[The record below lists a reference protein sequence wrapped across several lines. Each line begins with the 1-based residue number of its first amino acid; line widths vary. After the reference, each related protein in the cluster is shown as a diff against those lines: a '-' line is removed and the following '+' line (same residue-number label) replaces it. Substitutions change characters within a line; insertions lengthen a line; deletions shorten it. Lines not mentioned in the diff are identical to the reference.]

1 MNPSRRALPSIA
13 LTLTTLA
20 GCGTVDVRPE
30 ERSARDAIEAATG
43 IDLDAAPADGSL
55 TVEEATRRALAS
67 HPGIAAAFREIGV
80 AKAAWVRSGLPSNPV
95 LDLAVF
101 LPSGGGSAGL
111 EAGLAASLLDLWR
124 IPIRTEVAAAD
135 LRATVLR
142 VADLAAATARD
153 TRVAYFDAL
162 AASEE
167 LRLREEEAA
176 LRSRTRDQVAVRR
189 DAGRATEW
197 EESVA
202 ESARLDAA
210 LRVLGA
216 RRDADR
222 ARRALAERMAAPL
235 DDRTPLSSDLPAAAG
250 VLPGED
256 DVASWVERARE
267 SRLELRALREEI
279 ESARAGERLSE
290 TAWLSGASIGVASER
305 AELPK
310 GNPARNPSRT
320 GPTVSVPL
328 PVFDR
333 GASAVAEA
341 RFRRERLELLLD
353 AAELRVEREVRDA
366 AGALATAREAAAF
379 CRGALVP
386 QAERRLA
393 LARSAYDSG
402 VGSITEVT
410 LAERD
415 LLDARRTELR
425 TRREAATASAD
436 LARALGGPAP

>member
-1 MNPSRRALPSIA
+1 MTPTRRSLPSTVFV
-13 LTLTTLA
+13 LVSLA
-20 GCGTVDVRPE
+20 GCGTVDVTPE

-43 IDLDAAPADGSL
+43 LDLDVAPADGSL
-55 TVEEATRRALAS
+55 TVEEATRRALVA
-67 HPGIAAAFREIGV
+67 HPGIAAAFHEIGV

-95 LDLAVF
+95 LNLAFF
-101 LPSGGGSAGL
+101 LPSGGGSAGV

-124 IPIRTEVAAAD
+124 IPLREEVAAAD

-153 TRVAYFDAL
+153 TRVAYFDTL
-162 AASEE
+162 AAAEE
-167 LRLREEEAA
+167 LRLRREEEA
-176 LRSRTRDQVAVRR
+176 LRARTRDQVAARR
-189 DAGRATEW
+189 SAGRATEW

-202 ESARLDAA
+202 ESARLAAA
-210 LRVLGA
+210 LRVLEA
-216 RRDADR
+216 RRDAER
-222 ARRALAERMAAPL
+222 ARRALAERMAAPFE
-235 DDRTPLSSDLPAAAG
+235 DRTPLSSDLPAAAA
-250 VLPGED
+250 VATD
-256 DVASWVERARE
+256 DDSLASWVARALE
-267 SRLELRALREEI
+267 TRLELRALREEI
-279 ESARAGERLSE
+279 GAARAREKLDAS
-290 TAWLSGASIGVASER
+290 AWLSRATVGVATER
-305 AELPK
+305 ADRPK
-310 GNPARNPSRT
+310 GTPARNPSRS

-333 GASAVAEA
+333 GDAAAAEA
-341 RFRRERLELLLD
+341 RYRRERLELLLG

-379 CRGALVP
+379 CRDALVP

-393 LARSAYDSG
+393 LARSAYEAG

-410 LAERD
+410 RAERD

-436 LARALGGPAP
+436 LARAVGGPAP